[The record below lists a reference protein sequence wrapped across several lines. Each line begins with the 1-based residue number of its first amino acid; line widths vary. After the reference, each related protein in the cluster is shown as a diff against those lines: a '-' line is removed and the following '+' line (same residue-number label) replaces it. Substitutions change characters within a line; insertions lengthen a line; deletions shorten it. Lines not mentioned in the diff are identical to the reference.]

1 MATALAPYQPLS
13 SYEQPTPVPK
23 AKKKRPHP
31 SEGPPILTEGSPI
44 ITDRTLQPQ
53 LPNFPSVNA
62 PSDPA
67 AFQPAPGAIT
77 GEPPRKKRGRP
88 SKEEFDK
95 RVAEAARRGEVYP
108 QPRKRKTPR
117 ASAEGVAGSIM
128 VSPGTVELSARG
140 EGSTGRKRA
149 TKAMAA
155 PAESN
160 PYPGFA
166 ERQMPL
172 DPSERNPVLE
182 ATASAAD
189 SMQVDTEEAV
199 PSAIPET
206 QASSFPAQESL
217 LAGMREHAAR
227 DAPETAQSSYTL
239 KEETAPGSEMGPP
252 SATVNKATTTPT
264 TT

>member
-1 MATALAPYQPLS
+1 
-13 SYEQPTPVPK
+13 
-23 AKKKRPHP
+23 
-31 SEGPPILTEGSPI
+31 
-44 ITDRTLQPQ
+44 
-53 LPNFPSVNA
+53 
-62 PSDPA
+62 
-67 AFQPAPGAIT
+67 
-77 GEPPRKKRGRP
+77 
-88 SKEEFDK
+88 
-95 RVAEAARRGEVYP
+95 
-108 QPRKRKTPR
+108 
-117 ASAEGVAGSIM
+117 
-128 VSPGTVELSARG
+128 
-140 EGSTGRKRA
+140 
-149 TKAMAA
+149 MAA